1 MPSIVESIIF
11 LPQSIA
17 RIKFVLPDAFA
28 PVSYT
33 HLDVYKRQA
42 IGFALIKLAAFM
54 ILSGRIAGEE
64 IGSLLTEAP
73 DGTKKQLPSAV
84 YALALLAGAALLAAA
99 YTMAICG
106 FSWNNVA
113 HRCV

>member
-1 MPSIVESIIF
+1 
-11 LPQSIA
+11 
-17 RIKFVLPDAFA
+17 
-28 PVSYT
+28 
-33 HLDVYKRQA
+33 
-42 IGFALIKLAAFM
+42 M
-54 ILSGRIAGEE
+54 ILQRAHRGEE

-113 HRCV
+113 HMGNSPCCPAFGHSPVLFGLRSFLGLLAGRAGREKARIPSPSVSCRKT